1 MAVAKLAE
9 FVATAAALG
18 GGGGAPAVVAPDQE
32 VPGGDLPLTPI
43 QRWFF
48 SEAFPAPNHY
58 NQSTMLTIAP
68 GVQPDVVKVG
78 SSCSAAHVQ
87 KNFTPQRPHT
97 IDINTCNRPRCWR

>member
-48 SEAFPAPNHY
+48 GEAFPAPNHY

-78 SSCSAAHVQ
+78 SSCSAAHVLV
-87 KNFTPQRPHT
+87 TPRANENILPTTAAHHRHQHLQ
-97 IDINTCNRPRCWR
+97 